1 MPADATTLRGQ
12 PARVV
17 SKLAASARVCIVTLD
32 NHLAGTVRA
41 AQARLDTTAPG
52 LSVTLHAASD
62 FAADPAA
69 LRHAQDD
76 IAEADIVVVTMLFID
91 EHIRAITPAL
101 EAARARGATVVA
113 CMSAGE
119 VIRLTRMGGLAMDRS
134 DKGPL
139 ALLKKLR
146 GGKSGA
152 GAGSGGGGGAGSGSS
167 GSGQM
172 AMLRRLPKILRFLPG
187 PAQDLRAYFLT
198 MQYWFAGSDENI
210 AAMALFLA
218 DRYVPVARR
227 GWGAGTRVPEPVEYP
242 EQGVYHPDI
251 RAPLGISASV
261 ADLPER
267 PDATAGTVG
276 LLVLRSYPLAGDA
289 AHYDGV
295 IRAFEARGLKV
306 IPAFA
311 SGLDARPVIEQL
323 FLKDGRPVIDALV
336 SLTGF
341 SLVGGPAYNDA
352 EAAGEILR
360 RLDVPYYAA
369 QAVEFQPLERWGASH
384 AGFTPVE
391 STIMVAIPE
400 LDGAIAPALYGGR
413 SSATG
418 ETCGGCDR
426 HCQFE
431 PGPNPAMMR
440 SCTDR
445 ADALAA
451 KVARMVAL
459 RRTQRAQRNVA
470 VVLFNFP
477 PNSGAAG
484 TAAFL
489 GVYQSLH
496 NTLHRL
502 AAEGYDVTP
511 PASVAALQEAI
522 LGGNASR
529 LNTDANVL
537 DLIPADSHVR
547 REPHLKEIEGIWGP
561 APGRQQT
568 DGRSIQIFG
577 ARFGR
582 VAVLLQPAFGTEGDP
597 MRLMFEGGFAP
608 THAFSAFYRWVR
620 EDFGAH
626 AVLHFGTHG
635 ALEFMPG
642 KQVGLSGDC
651 WPERLIGDLPNLYLY
666 AANNPSEATIA
677 KRRSGAVTLSYLT
690 PPVAQ
695 AGLYRGLVELKA
707 SIGRWQ
713 AGPPA
718 DADTSML
725 LASLIQ
731 DQAAA
736 LDLVPDTPAWE
747 ADEAGRQIAA
757 LSARLGELEQ
767 ALIPEGLHV
776 VGEPMAQAERAA
788 GLALLAQAQG
798 HSWPAAVFEDLA
810 DGRRAADIIQRQNL
824 SRDAATRTALD
835 ALVRTA
841 FLMGEDHELGAIIH
855 ALDGGYIPASPA
867 GDLVRTADILPTG
880 RNIHG
885 FDPFR
890 LPSAYAVREG
900 ALQADRVLARHRAD
914 TGTLPRTVALVL
926 WGTDT
931 LKSEGAPVAQ
941 ALALMG
947 ARPRLDGY
955 GRVCGAQLVPLETLG
970 RPRIDVAV
978 TLSGIFRDLL
988 PMQTRMLAEAA
999 WLAAT
1004 ADEPDDLNF
1013 IRANTRAH
1021 MQATGCDLETAALR
1035 VFSNAD
1041 GAYGANVN
1049 SLIDAGCWEGEDELA
1064 DAYQTRKC
1072 FAYGRD
1078 GRPARQQAHLTQV
1091 LAGVDL
1097 AYQNLESIE
1106 LGVTTIDHYVDTLGG
1121 IARAVKRA
1129 RGGSGAAVYIADHTH
1144 GEGKVRT
1151 LADQV
1156 ALETR
1161 SRTLNPRWYEGLL
1174 KHGYEGVRQIEA
1186 QITNTLGW
1194 SATTGEVQ
1202 PWVYQR
1208 ISETFVLDEAMR
1220 RRLADLNPKSSAR
1233 LATRLLEAHARNY
1246 WQPDEATLEALR
1258 AAGDELEDRLE
1269 GLMPSASPST

>member
-1 MPADATTLRGQ
+1 MRADSSSPAVGRG
-12 PARVV
+12 PLMV
-17 SKLAASARVCIVTLD
+17 IVTLD
-32 NHLAGTVRA
+32 NHLAGTVIA
-41 AQARLDTTAPG
+41 ARRRLAGSAPG
-52 LSVTLHAASD
+52 LGLVLHAASD
-62 FAADPAA
+62 FAVDAQA
-69 LRHAQDD
+69 LAR
-76 IAEADIVVVTMLFID
+76 AEADIGRADIVVATMLFMD

-101 EAARARGATVVA
+101 EAARARGATVIV

-119 VIRLTRMGGLAMDRS
+119 VIRLTRMGALAMDKS
-134 DKGPL
+134 DRGPL

-146 GGKSGA
+146 GGKAGASPGQGASGA
-152 GAGSGGGGGAGSGSS
+152 
-167 GSGQM
+167 GQM

-198 MQYWFAGSDENI
+198 MQYWFAGSDENL

-218 DRYVPVARR
+218 DRYLPVARR
-227 GWGAGTRVPEPVEYP
+227 PWPGRIKAPEPVEYP
-242 EQGVYHPDI
+242 EQGVYHPDL
-251 RAPLGISASV
+251 AVASA
-261 ADLPER
+261 LKIG
-267 PDATAGTVG
+267 PDPASIPHPPGTTATSGTVG
-276 LLVLRSYPLAGDA
+276 LLILRSYPLADDA

-295 IRAFEARGLKV
+295 IRAFEARGLRV

-311 SGLDARPVIEQL
+311 SGLDARPAIER
-323 FLKDGRPVIDALV
+323 FFMKDGVATIDALV

-352 EAAGEILR
+352 AAAEEMLR

-369 QAVEFQPLERWGASH
+369 QAVEFQPLERWAGSA

-413 SSATG
+413 STSSG
-418 ETCGGCDR
+418 ETCCGCER

-431 PGPNPAMMR
+431 AGSNAARMR
-440 SCTDR
+440 ACDER
-445 ADALAA
+445 AEALAA

-459 RRTQRAQRNVA
+459 RRAARHDRNVA

-489 GVYQSLH
+489 GVYESLF
-496 NTLHRL
+496 NTLTRM
-502 AAEGYDVTP
+502 AREGYDLVP
-511 PASVAALQEAI
+511 PDSVDALREAI
-522 LGGNASR
+522 LGGNAAR

-537 DLIPADSHVR
+537 DLVPVDSHVR
-547 REPHLKEIEGIWGP
+547 RETHLKDIEAIWGP

-568 DGRSIQIFG
+568 DGRAIQIFG
-577 ARFGR
+577 VRFGK
-582 VAVLLQPAFGTEGDP
+582 VAVLLQPPFGTEGDP

-620 EDFGAH
+620 EDFCAH
-626 AVLHFGTHG
+626 VVVHFGTHG

-690 PPVAQ
+690 PPVVQ
-695 AGLYRGLVELKA
+695 AGLYRGLMELKA
-707 SIGRWQ
+707 SIDRWR
-713 AGPPA
+713 AGPPEGA
-718 DADTSML
+718 DARML

-736 LDLVPDTPAWE
+736 LDLVPDSPAW
-747 ADEAGRQIAA
+747 DEHEVEGQIAS
-757 LSARLGELEQ
+757 LTARLAELEQ

-776 VGEPMAQAERAA
+776 MGQPMDRAGREGA
-788 GLALLAQAQG
+788 IALLAEAQG
-798 HSWPAAVFEDLA
+798 LTLSADAVRDLVAGTRPADLIRLH
-810 DGRRAADIIQRQNL
+810 DLPRDQSVRDSLDTLTRAA
-824 SRDAATRTALD
+824 
-835 ALVRTA
+835 
-841 FLMGEDHELGAIIH
+841 FLLGEDHELPALIH
-855 ALDGGYIPASPA
+855 ALDGGYVPPSPA
-867 GDLVRTADILPTG
+867 GDLVRTPDILPTG

-890 LPSAYAVREG
+890 LPSAFAQREG
-900 ALQADRVLARHRAD
+900 ARQAAQVLAKHAAE
-914 TGTLPRTVALVL
+914 TGALPRTVALVL

-931 LKSEGAPVAQ
+931 LKTEGAPVAQ

-955 GRVCGAQLVPLETLG
+955 GRVCGAELVPLETLG
-970 RPRIDVAV
+970 RPRIDVAI

-988 PMQTRMLAEAA
+988 PLQTRMLAEAA
-999 WLAAT
+999 WLAAN
-1004 ADEPDDLNF
+1004 ADEPDGQNF

-1021 MQATGCDLETAALR
+1021 MAATGCDLETAALR

-1049 SLIDAGCWEGEDELA
+1049 SLIDAGCWDGEDELA

-1078 GRPARQQAHLTQV
+1078 GKPARQQAQLAQV
-1091 LAGVDL
+1091 LAGVEL
-1097 AYQNLESIE
+1097 AYQNLDSVE

-1129 RGGSGAAVYIADHTH
+1129 RGGTEAAVYIADHTH
-1144 GEGKVRT
+1144 GEGRVRT

-1156 ALETR
+1156 SLETR

-1174 KHGYEGVRQIEA
+1174 QHGYEGVRQIEA

-1194 SATTGEVQ
+1194 SATTGQVQ
-1202 PWVYQR
+1202 PWIYQR
-1208 ISETFVLDEAMR
+1208 ISETFVLDEQMR

-1246 WQPDEATLEALR
+1246 WQPDDATLEALR

-1269 GLMPSASPST
+1269 GLMPAGGAS

>member
-1 MPADATTLRGQ
+1 MRADPAPRSAG
-12 PARVV
+12 
-17 SKLAASARVCIVTLD
+17 AASVHLVIVTLD
-32 NHLAGTVRA
+32 NHLAGTVIG
-41 AQARLDTTAPG
+41 ARRRLSGLAPG
-52 LSVTLHAASD
+52 LTLSLQAASD
-62 FAADPAA
+62 FAADEAA
-69 LRHAQDD
+69 LAR
-76 IAEADIVVVTMLFID
+76 AEADIARADIVVATMLFVD
-91 EHIRAITPAL
+91 EHIRAILPAL
-101 EAARARGATVVA
+101 EAARARGATIVA

-119 VIRLTRMGGLAMDRS
+119 VIRLTRMGALAMDKA

-152 GAGSGGGGGAGSGSS
+152 GGASGSS
-167 GSGQM
+167 AGGSAGGSSGAGQM
-172 AMLRRLPKILRFLPG
+172 AMLRRLPKILKFLPG

-198 MQYWFAGSDENI
+198 MQYWFAGSDENL
-210 AAMALFLA
+210 AAMATFLA

-227 GWGAGTRVPEPVEYP
+227 PWTGRLKAPEPVEYP
-242 EQGVYHPDI
+242 EQGIYHPDI
-251 RAPLGISASV
+251 KVASGAPISASLE
-261 ADLPER
+261 ALP
-267 PDATAGTVG
+267 PLKTPQTGTVG
-276 LLVLRSYPLAGDA
+276 LLILRSYPLAGDA
-289 AHYDGV
+289 DHYDGV

-311 SGLDARPVIEQL
+311 SGLDARPAIEA
-323 FLKDGRPVIDALV
+323 FFMKDGAPAIDALV

-341 SLVGGPAYNDA
+341 SLVGGPAYNDSAAA
-352 EAAGEILR
+352 EEMLR

-369 QAVEFQPLERWGASH
+369 QAVEFQPLERWGGSA

-413 SSATG
+413 STSCG
-418 ETCGGCDR
+418 EACGGCDR

-431 PGPNPAMMR
+431 PGANPAQMR
-440 SCTDR
+440 ACHER
-445 ADALAA
+445 AEALAA

-459 RRTQRAQRNVA
+459 RREERAARKLA
-470 VVLFNFP
+470 IVLFNFP

-489 GVYQSLH
+489 GVYESLF
-496 NTLHRL
+496 NTLQRL
-502 AAEGYDVTP
+502 AREGYDVTP
-511 PASVAALQEAI
+511 PASIEALREA
-522 LGGNASR
+522 LLCGNAAR

-537 DLIPADSHVR
+537 DLVAVDSHVR
-547 REPHLKEIEGIWGP
+547 REPHLKEIEDVWGP

-568 DGRSIQIFG
+568 DGRSLQIFG
-577 ARFGR
+577 ASFGK
-582 VAVLLQPAFGTEGDP
+582 VAVLLQPPFGTEGDP

-626 AVLHFGTHG
+626 AVVHFGTHG

-642 KQVGLSGDC
+642 KQVGLSGTC
-651 WPERLIGDLPNLYLY
+651 WPERLIGDLPNFYLY

-695 AGLYRGLVELKA
+695 AGLYRGFTELKA
-707 SIGRWQ
+707 SIGRWR
-713 AGPPA
+713 AGPPEGA
-718 DADTSML
+718 DARML

-747 ADEAGRQIAA
+747 AQEAETRIAQLA
-757 LSARLGELEQ
+757 ARLAEIEHE
-767 ALIPEGLHV
+767 LIPEGLHV
-776 VGEPMAQAERAA
+776 MGEPMAPSARADA
-788 GLALLAQAQG
+788 LALLGEAQALRVPRAVLEG
-798 HSWPAAVFEDLA
+798 LVDGVRPAELIARHGLDRADQPALESLA
-810 DGRRAADIIQRQNL
+810 
-824 SRDAATRTALD
+824 
-835 ALVRTA
+835 RTA
-841 FLMGEDHELGAIIH
+841 FLLGEDHELPALVH
-855 ALDGGYIPASPA
+855 ALDGGYVPPSPS
-867 GDLVRTADILPTG
+867 GDLVRTPDILPTG

-890 LPSAYAVREG
+890 IPSAFAQRDG
-900 ALQADRVLARHRAD
+900 ALQAGKVLARHRAE
-914 TGTLPRTVALVL
+914 TGALPRTIALVL

-931 LKSEGAPVAQ
+931 LKTEGAPVAQ

-955 GRVCGAQLVPLETLG
+955 GRVCGAELVPLAELG
-970 RPRIDVAV
+970 RPRIDVAI

-1004 ADEPDDLNF
+1004 ADEPEDQNF
-1013 IRANTRAH
+1013 IRANTLSH
-1021 MQATGCDLETAALR
+1021 QQATGCDLETAALR

-1072 FAYGRD
+1072 FAHSRKGIAR
-1078 GRPARQQAHLTQV
+1078 RQQGHLAEV
-1091 LAGVDL
+1091 LKGVDL
-1097 AYQNLESIE
+1097 AYQNLDSVE

-1129 RGGSGAAVYIADHTH
+1129 RGGQEAAVYIADHTH

-1161 SRTLNPRWYEGLL
+1161 ARTLNPRWYEGLL

-1194 SATTGEVQ
+1194 SATTGQVQ

-1208 ISETFVLDEAMR
+1208 ISETFVLDEEMR
-1220 RRLADLNPKSSAR
+1220 NRLAELNPKSSVR
-1233 LATRLLEAHARNY
+1233 LASRLLEAHARNY

-1258 AAGDELEDRLE
+1258 AAGDDLEDRLE
-1269 GLMPSASPST
+1269 GLMPASSGASA